1 MACACGRDGEIGSE
15 GLCRLCF
22 IDRFE
27 GRVKKTLVDCGFT
40 RGMKV
45 LVVGELAGYL
55 FKKLVSVPVE
65 VTYADEIRPF
75 EGVVLVER
83 TLEYEC
89 VAFLQNLGGNAVARD
104 SFVSLFRLIS
114 EDDVVASAQMKGIS
128 FVPSAKNEHW
138 LKFLKSFDDHPEM
151 KRNMLR
157 MAGGIGLDSLP

>member
-1 MACACGRDGEIGSE
+1 MACACGREWGFVSE
-15 GLCRLCF
+15 GVDFCRLCF

-27 GRVKKTLVDCGFT
+27 GRVKKTLVDCVFT

-65 VTYADEIRPF
+65 VTYT
-75 EGVVLVER
+75 GVVQPFDGMVIVER
-83 TLEYEC
+83 TLEDEC
-89 VAFLQNLGGNAVARD
+89 VAFLQRLGGDAVARD
-104 SFVSLFRLIS
+104 SSVSLFRLIS
-114 EDDVVASAQMKGIS
+114 EDDVIAYAQLKWIS
-128 FVPSAKNEHW
+128 FVPFVKNEHW

-157 MAGGIGLDSLP
+157 MAGEIGQ